1 MVVTMRWGTLVRLVG
16 GTVLA
21 TFVATILL
29 FGGGSGSGGEAH
41 PAPATRSV
49 TP

>member
-21 TFVATILL
+21 TFVATFLL
-29 FGGGSGSGGEAH
+29 LGGGSGGEAH
-41 PAPATRSV
+41 PAPATGSV
-49 TP
+49 PP